1 MEFHL
6 SPNDYDPAETE
17 ARREIMHAYFNYMVP
32 GVQQRVYDELRQKAV
47 DMVRDSS
54 RIDCSAYKTSFLE
67 YMVDLVFWN
76 MWCTFISQV
85 QSLYLILVQS
95 RDLRGP
101 VIQYPSGH
109 GLNTA
114 G

>member
-1 MEFHL
+1 MIFHL
-6 SPNDYDPAETE
+6 SPTGFDPAD
-17 ARREIMHAYFNYMVP
+17 AGPRRMNMYAYFEYMVP
-32 GVQQRVYDELRQKAV
+32 GVPQEVYDELRQKAV
-47 DMVRDSS
+47 DMVRESY
-54 RIDCSAYKTSFLE
+54 RIDCSAYKTSFIA

-76 MWCTFISQV
+76 MWCTFTSQV